1 MAHEDNPCMQA
12 VPIAKL
18 EVTTE
23 QIGRTLEKLGTVLE
37 KIAEQGSRVDTL
49 ETDQDILFDRVRKIE
64 LKAAKEET
72 KMGFI
77 VAAIASVISA
87 MTAIIVKYIYK

>member
-1 MAHEDNPCMQA
+1 MAEHGSCVQS

-37 KIAEQGSRVDTL
+37 KIAEQGNRVDTL
-49 ETDQDILFDRVRKIE
+49 ETDQDILFERVRTIE
-64 LKAAKEET
+64 LKAAREET
-72 KMGFI
+72 KVGFI
-77 VAAIASVISA
+77 VAGIASMVSA
-87 MTAIIVKYIYK
+87 ITAIIFKYLSK

>member
-1 MAHEDNPCMQA
+1 MAHEDNVCMQA

-23 QIGRTLEKLGTVLE
+23 QIGRTLEKLGNVLE

-49 ETDQDILFDRVRKIE
+49 ETDQDVLFERVRTIE
-64 LKAAKEET
+64 LRAAKEET
-72 KMGFI
+72 KMGFF
-77 VAAIASVISA
+77 VSGIAFFVSA
-87 MTAIIVKYIYK
+87 FTALIVKFLYK

>member
-1 MAHEDNPCMQA
+1 MTNNGQCLQA

-23 QIGRTLEKLGTVLE
+23 QIGKTLERLGTVLE
-37 KIAEQGSRVDTL
+37 KIAEQGARVDSL
-49 ETDQDILFDRVRKIE
+49 EGNQEILFTRVRAVE

-77 VAAIASVISA
+77 VAGIAAFVSFL
-87 MTAIIVKYIYK
+87 TALLSKYLDK